1 MKPMME
7 SATVSAAISMT
18 KGANHVFI
26 EQFLHAVCSLG
37 RESELYEPHLHI
49 CLF

>member
-7 SATVSAAISMT
+7 SATVSAASDDE
-18 KGANHVFI
+18 GANHVFI

-37 RESELYEPHLHI
+37 RESEIYEPHLHI